1 MVSTYSPI
9 LRIELIGTG
18 DQSGVWG
25 LTTNRNLG
33 TLLENAISGR
43 VVVPHTDA
51 ASITL
56 TTNNGVADQARPM
69 ILSITGILTA
79 DREVICPTLSKRY
92 ILTNDTTGGFS
103 ITIKTA
109 AGTGVAVPPGA
120 AFDVFCD
127 GTNVRPAET
136 LLSSAGFAAGSVTTP
151 ALADG
156 AVTSIKLGAGAVE
169 TANILNAAVTN
180 AKLANM
186 PGGAIKLRNSL
197 SAGVPQDV
205 LITGLTEVSSVADTS
220 RLLVQL
226 STGEFRGA
234 APSAIVAASSLVPP
248 ATVSAYANTTAP
260 TGWYLC
266 DGTSY
271 PRAPD
276 DQALYDA
283 LNPFYQTD
291 ADNFVVP
298 DLRGE
303 FVRGFDAGR
312 GIDAG
317 RAFGTAQSDEI
328 KAHSHTFTNDDLTP
342 VLEDS
347 ESTNRSLA
355 QFNGTEQDTTDD
367 TGGAETRPRNIA
379 LSYIIKR

>member
-9 LRIELIGTG
+9 LRVELIGTG

-79 DREVICPTLSKRY
+79 NREVICPTLSKRY
-92 ILTNDTTGGFS
+92 IVTNDTTGGFNV
-103 ITIKTA
+103 TLKTA
-109 AGTGVAVPPGA
+109 AGTGVAVPPGL

-127 GTNVRPAET
+127 GTNVRATET
-136 LLSSAGFAAGSVTTP
+136 IISTEAIADDAVTTP
-151 ALADG
+151 KLVDS
-156 AVTSIKLGAGAVE
+156 AVTAAKLAANAVV
-169 TANILNAAVTN
+169 TAAILNTNVTN

-186 PGGAIKLRNSL
+186 AAGTIKLRNDPA
-197 SAGVPQDV
+197 AGAPQDV
-205 LITGLTEVSSVADTS
+205 TINELTAVSSVAETS
-220 RLLVQL
+220 NILVQL
-226 STGEFRGA
+226 DTGAFRRA
-234 APSAIVAASSLVPP
+234 PPSAIVAASSLVPP
-248 ATVSAYANTTAP
+248 ATIVSIANTAAP

-266 DGTSY
+266 DGTSR
-271 PRAPD
+271 PRLPD

-283 LNPFYQTD
+283 LDPVYQTD

-303 FVRGFDAGR
+303 FIRGFDAGR
-312 GIDAG
+312 GVDAA
-317 RAFGTAQSDEI
+317 RSFGSAQADEL
-328 KAHSHTFTNDDLTP
+328 ASHTHEYTHGRITTQSINSQVQRQQILDL
-342 VLEDS
+342 E
-347 ESTNRSLA
+347 A
-355 QFNGTEQDTTDD
+355 ATTDA
-367 TGGAETRPRNIA
+367 TGGAETRPRNVA